1 MARAWYIVSSS
12 ILLNFSSLRKIGD
25 ALQVRR
31 QLTQIGVGGGLLR
44 YAIKQLFLLLN
55 TYFCYSI
62 YLEI

>member
-31 QLTQIGVGGGLLR
+31 QLTQIGVGGGGFITLCDKT
-44 YAIKQLFLLLN
+44 AISA
-55 TYFCYSI
+55 T
-62 YLEI
+62 